1 MLAAMKIV
9 AVCAL
14 LCLPVLA
21 VGQQGNQS
29 TAASKVDG
37 VWLGTL
43 HAGSQTLRIQ
53 VHLQAGVPGAQSCV
67 LDSIDQG
74 SFGSPCSS
82 VLVNGNA
89 VSFVVPAVRGMW
101 SGTLSADGQTLTG
114 TWMQGGSLPLV
125 MQRQVTAIEPP
136 KSNLA
141 PDEAPKLDGAW
152 LGQLHAGPQKLWV
165 QVNLKAGAAKSCTLD
180 SIDQKAFGI
189 PCGNVRM
196 NGNAVS
202 FDVPA
207 VNGNWSGTLSED
219 GKTLTGTWTQGA
231 PLPLV
236 LEWQRKQIE
245 PPPVKFDPVMPPV
258 KVEDLQKVLDADLVE
273 TLKSGELAPATDGGV
288 TIGVVSHGVHS
299 VFSYGTAKTDSV
311 FEIGSV
317 TKTFTA
323 LLLAQMVQQGTVK
336 LNEPV
341 RELLPPGTVAK
352 PASGA
357 EITLLDLSDQH
368 SGLPRMPDNFHP
380 ADRDNP
386 YADYDAKLLYQF
398 IGKQGVAL
406 SANARFG
413 YSNVGV
419 GLLGQALADRAGMS
433 YADLLREQIT
443 GPLGMHDTGIALT
456 AEMKAWFIE
465 GHDGDHRAAHAWD
478 LNALV
483 GAGGIRSTAADMLT
497 YLAAQL
503 HPESLPPS
511 ASASAQGKTLPAAIA
526 ACHVIHAEVG
536 SGMHIALNWLHEDGT
551 GNYWHNGATGGYS
564 AYAMFNP
571 EKNFAVIVLSNTTVG
586 PNGSFADKLGL
597 HIFQRLT
604 GMQAMSLAP

>member
-1 MLAAMKIV
+1 MKIV

-21 VGQQGNQS
+21 AGQQGNQP

-37 VWLGTL
+37 IWLGTL
-43 HAGSQTLRIQ
+43 HAGPQTLRIQ
-53 VHLQAGVPGAQSCV
+53 VHLQAGVAGAPSCV
-67 LDSIDQG
+67 LDSIGQKA
-74 SFGSPCSS
+74 FGIPC
-82 VLVNGNA
+82 GNVVVSGDA
-89 VSFVVPAVRGMW
+89 VSFDVPPVSGKW
-101 SGTLSADGQTLTG
+101 SGHLSADGKTLTG
-114 TWMQGGSLPLV
+114 TWTQGSPLPLV
-125 MQRQVTAIEPP
+125 MQKQTTAIESP
-136 KSNLA
+136 KAGSA
-141 PDEAPKLDGAW
+141 PGAAAKVDGIW
-152 LGQLHAGPQKLWV
+152 LGALHAGPQTLWI
-165 QVNLKAGAAKSCTLD
+165 QVHLNAGSAQSCVLD

-189 PCGNVRM
+189 PCTNVVV

-202 FDVPA
+202 FDVPP
-207 VNGNWSGTLSED
+207 VSGKWSGTLSED
-219 GKTLTGTWTQGA
+219 RKTLTGTWTQGR

-236 LEWQRKQIE
+236 LEWQRTARE
-245 PPPVKFDPVMPPV
+245 PPAPRFDAMMPAVKI
-258 KVEDLQKVLDADLVE
+258 EDLEAVLDRDLAE
-273 TLKSGELAPATDGGV
+273 ELKSGELAPATDGGV
-288 TIGVVSHGVHS
+288 TIGVVSHGVQR
-299 VFSYGTAKTDSV
+299 VFSYGTAKPDSV
-311 FEIGSV
+311 FEIGSI
-317 TKTFTA
+317 TKTFTG
-323 LLLAQMVQQGTVK
+323 LLLAQMVQQRVVK
-336 LNEPV
+336 LDEPV
-341 RELLPPGTVAK
+341 RGLLPPGTVAK
-352 PASGA
+352 PSGA

-406 SANARFG
+406 PANAPFG

-433 YADLLREQIT
+433 YADLLSEQIT

-456 AEMKAWFIE
+456 AEMKARFIE

-478 LNALV
+478 LDALA

-497 YLAAQL
+497 YLEAQL
-503 HPESLPPS
+503 HPESLPLS
-511 ASASAQGKTLPAAIA
+511 VSASAQGKTLPAAIA
-526 ACHVIHAEVG
+526 ACHVIHAKVG
-536 SGMHIALNWLHEDGT
+536 SGMSIALNWFREDET

-571 EKNFAVIVLSNTTVG
+571 EKNFAVIVLSNTTLG